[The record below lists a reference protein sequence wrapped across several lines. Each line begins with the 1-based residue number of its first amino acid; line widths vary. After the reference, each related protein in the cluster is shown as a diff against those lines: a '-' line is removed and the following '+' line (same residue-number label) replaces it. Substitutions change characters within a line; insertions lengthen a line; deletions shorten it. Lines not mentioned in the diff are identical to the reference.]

1 MQASLQSIKNYTVHL
16 LALSRSAEVSAGDNY
31 TSTWQ
36 NDGQVKFVR
45 LKNGDSLRYLEIGSG
60 RPLLLLHTLRTQL
73 DYFQG
78 LVPLLKNRFH
88 IYAVDLPGHG
98 YSSLRPDVA
107 YDELFFRQSII
118 GFIKALDLKNVVLAG
133 ESAGAVL
140 ALTVAA
146 EAPDRIAQVY
156 ALNPYD
162 YGEKFGG
169 GIRRGKYGYIISLF
183 RLFKSHTLE
192 IRSILKLV
200 LAGGFVDAEKLPAAL
215 LSEFNRAGKR
225 PGYRQMEYR
234 LFQQWRSWLN
244 AVHLYERVSVPVTL
258 VYGESD
264 WSKPEERAD
273 RKNRLA
279 RAKFLTLPG
288 VGHFSALE
296 DPQRIAEILQ

>member
-1 MQASLQSIKNYTVHL
+1 MK
-16 LALSRSAEVSAGDNY
+16 AEVSAGDNY

-36 NDGQVKFVR
+36 NDGQVKLAQ
-45 LKNGDSLRYLEIGSG
+45 LKNGVSLRYLEIGSG

-78 LVPLLKNRFH
+78 LAPLLKNRFH

-98 YSSLRPDVA
+98 YSSLIQDAA
-107 YDELFFRQSII
+107 YDEPFFRQSIVS
-118 GFIKALDLKNVVLAG
+118 FIKELDLQNVVLAG
-133 ESAGAVL
+133 ESIGAVV

-146 EAPDRIAQVY
+146 EVPDRIAHVY

-169 GIRRGKYGYIISLF
+169 GIRRSKYGYIIGLF
-183 RLFKSHTLE
+183 QIFKSHTLE
-192 IRSILKLV
+192 IRSLLKLV
-200 LAGGFVDAEKLPAAL
+200 LVGAFVRAEKLPASL

-225 PGYRQMEYR
+225 PGYRHMEYR
-234 LFQQWRSWLN
+234 LFKHWRSWLN
-244 AVHLYERVSVPVTL
+244 AVHRYEQVSVPVTL

-296 DPQRIAEILQ
+296 DPQRIAGILQ

>member
-1 MQASLQSIKNYTVHL
+1 MK
-16 LALSRSAEVSAGDNY
+16 AEVSAGDNY

-36 NDGQVKFVR
+36 NDGQVKLAR
-45 LKNGDSLRYLEIGSG
+45 LKNGVSLRYLEIGSG

-78 LVPLLKNRFH
+78 LAPLLKNRFH

-98 YSSLRPDVA
+98 YSSLIQDAA
-107 YDELFFRQSII
+107 YDEPFFRQSIVS
-118 GFIKALDLKNVVLAG
+118 FIKELDLQNVVLAG
-133 ESAGAVL
+133 ESIGAVV

-146 EAPDRIAQVY
+146 EVPDRIAHVY

-169 GIRRGKYGYIISLF
+169 GIRRSKYGYIIGLF
-183 RLFKSHTLE
+183 QIFKSHTLE
-192 IRSILKLV
+192 IRSLLKLV
-200 LAGGFVDAEKLPAAL
+200 LVGAFVRAEKLPASL

-225 PGYRQMEYR
+225 PGYRHMEYR
-234 LFQQWRSWLN
+234 LFKHWRSWLN
-244 AVHLYERVSVPVTL
+244 AVHRYEQVSVPVTL

-296 DPQRIAEILQ
+296 DPQRIAGILQ